1 MDLNKLLS
9 TSLLMNNIHKF
20 TTGNLYIDG
29 VLQLIFVSVLMVM
42 NNTVIID
49 KIKDFLKPKT
59 ISKNIV
65 SIEYNHSRHPC
76 TAYNAIMYYIETHD
90 CNVKE
95 LKSFNIFSNET
106 EEYINGYSINQKESI
121 VIIEHICCVYSSR
134 SIPVGNQYTQYIE
147 IEKIELISEVL
158 ETTKI
163 IEFIH
168 SCENTYMEYIK
179 NKIKHQSIINISW
192 NSIKETTKETT
203 KETIN
208 VNGIKGELKVE
219 CSKWISNVSFKNRF
233 FENKNEILKKI
244 TFFANN
250 KEWYAKKGIP
260 HTLGILLWGE
270 PGCGKTSFIKALAN
284 ERNFKDK
291 HLINI
296 KLSSD
301 FNIDTLS
308 LILNTPKI
316 TPEIIIPLDKRI
328 IILEDIDC
336 MCEIVSERKKTKN
349 STSSSST
356 FSTSTLQYSNFE
368 VENVEEV
375 EEKEQKKTSVDIYIE
390 NLMKTKNNNNL
401 SNLLNIIDGLNESSD
416 RIIIITSNHPEKLD
430 KALIRSGRIDLKVHF
445 KKSSS
450 TDIMYILNHYWDKE
464 ENDNTVSIPTNWSYM
479 ISPADIVNDCRSSE
493 SIEDTILLLE
503 NRIQNLTTSSN
514 T

>member
-49 KIKDFLKPKT
+49 KIKDFLKPKSKT

-65 SIEYNHSRHPC
+65 TIEYNHSRHPC
-76 TAYNAIMYYIETHD
+76 TAYNAIMYYIESHD

-95 LKSFNIFSNET
+95 LKSFNIYSNET
-106 EEYINGYSINQKESI
+106 GEYSNGFSINQKESI

-134 SIPVGNQYTQYIE
+134 SFPVGNTQNIE
-147 IEKIELISEVL
+147 IEKIELISEVF

-163 IEFIH
+163 IEFVI
-168 SCENTYMEYIK
+168 SCENTYMDHIK

-192 NSIKETTKETT
+192 DSIKETP
-203 KETIN
+203 
-208 VNGIKGELKVE
+208 GIKSELKVE
-219 CSKWISNVSFKNRF
+219 CSKFKSTVSFKNRF

-244 TFFANN
+244 SFFINN

-336 MCEIVSERKKTKN
+336 MCEIVSERKTKN

-368 VENVEEV
+368 VEEV
-375 EEKEQKKTSVDIYIE
+375 EEEPQKKTAVDTYIE
-390 NLMKTKNNNNL
+390 NLRKTKNINNL
-401 SNLLNIIDGLNESSD
+401 NNLLNIIDGLNESSD

-430 KALIRSGRIDLKVHF
+430 KALIRSGRIDLNIHF

-450 TDIMYILNHYWDKE
+450 SDIMYILNHYWDKE
-464 ENDNTVSIPTNWSYM
+464 ENDNTILIPTNWSYM

-493 SIEDTILLLE
+493 SIEDTIILLE
-503 NRIQNLTTSSN
+503 NRIKNMMNRCLHYN
-514 T
+514 KPI

>member
-29 VLQLIFVSVLMVM
+29 VLQLIFVSMLMVM

-49 KIKDFLKPKT
+49 KIKDFLKPKPKT

-95 LKSFNIFSNET
+95 LKSFNIFSSET
-106 EEYINGYSINQKESI
+106 GTYSNGYSINQKESI

-134 SIPVGNQYTQYIE
+134 SIPVGNTQNIE

-158 ETTKI
+158 ETTTI

-168 SCENTYMEYIK
+168 SCENTYMDHIK

-192 NSIKETTKETT
+192 NSIKETT
-203 KETIN
+203 N
-208 VNGIKGELKVE
+208 VNGIKSELKVE
-219 CSKWISNVSFKNRF
+219 YSKWISTVSFKNRF
-233 FENKNEILKKI
+233 FENKNEILKKLS
-244 TFFANN
+244 FFTNN

-270 PGCGKTSFIKALAN
+270 SGCGKTSFIKALAN

-336 MCEIVSERKKTKN
+336 MCEIVSERKKTKKN

-356 FSTSTLQYSNFE
+356 VSTSTLQYSNFE
-368 VENVEEV
+368 VEEV
-375 EEKEQKKTSVDIYIE
+375 EEEPQKKTAVDTYIE
-390 NLMKTKNNNNL
+390 NLRKTKNINNL
-401 SNLLNIIDGLNESSD
+401 NNLLNIIDGLNESSD

-493 SIEDTILLLE
+493 SIDDTILLLE
-503 NRIQNLTTSSN
+503 NRIKNLTTSSN